1 MGEIWAFNVISKEK
15 WPPYGTPFLAK
26 LTGIIVMFCP

>member
-15 WPPYGTPFLAK
+15 CPPYGTPFLAK
-26 LTGIIVMFCP
+26 RIGIIVMFCP